1 MIFTD
6 IIFEWFPNV
15 LYDGSIVPGNY
26 DLYFLILFDGYISSG
41 MILYILS
48 SIILLIK
55 YFVLYHKS
63 YFSSLYLLDSLI
75 S

>member
-26 DLYFLILFDGYISSG
+26 DLYFLILLDGYTSSG

-48 SIILLIK
+48 SIILLINNL
-55 YFVLYHKS
+55 FHIIS
-63 YFSSLYLLDSLI
+63 HISLLFIFLI
-75 S
+75 L